1 MKKLALAVLLLA
13 GAPLAIAAT
22 TKARNWLATTA
33 VTPGGHRIGNPA
45 APKKLI
51 ELVSYTCPHCGHFF
65 KEADGAM
72 KLAYIQPGKV
82 SVEIHHIIRDPVD
95 LTAAVLAECGPSSKF
110 FGNHDMFFS
119 QQDKWLAKAKGLS
132 RAQQRRWYDGPLPQR
147 LRAVAS
153 DFGFYDM
160 METRGYSRAQADACL
175 GNEKKANALLAQSE
189 ADGDKF
195 NAHGTP
201 TFVLNGKT
209 LDVYTWDELQ
219 KLLSPA

>member
-1 MKKLALAVLLLA
+1 MKKLGLAAALLA
-13 GAPLAIAAT
+13 AAPLAMAAT
-22 TKARNWLATTA
+22 AHNWLATTA

-45 APKKLI
+45 AATRLI

-65 KEADGAM
+65 KEADGTI
-72 KLAYIQPGKV
+72 KLAYIQPGKL
-82 SVEIHHIIRDPVD
+82 SVEVHHIIRDPVD
-95 LTAAVLAECGPSSKF
+95 LTVSVLAECGDPKKF

-119 QQDKWLAKAKGLS
+119 RQEQWLAKAQGLT
-132 RAQQRRWYDGPLPQR
+132 RAQQQRWYEGPLPQR
-147 LRAVAS
+147 LRAIAG

-160 METRGYSRAQADACL
+160 MESRGYSRAQADACL
-175 GNEKKANALLAQSE
+175 NDEKKANALLAQSK

-195 NAHGTP
+195 GAKGTP